1 MTFKRVTTLAVTYS
15 VDAFFEVTMTNRD
28 FINIKIKDRFHKDYK
43 LTAGEIIFAIFCT
56 RILIVFGYFGL
67 FQWMLQIATR

>member
-1 MTFKRVTTLAVTYS
+1 
-15 VDAFFEVTMTNRD
+15 MTNRD

-43 LTAGEIIFAIFCT
+43 LTEGEIIFAIFCT